1 MPNVLADIATV
12 VTSVL
17 NGAPAGTFALSFT
30 AVRSYADWELPLE
43 GNQGSN
49 LMVDVVPVGKM
60 EAEIEAVGSLKYSP
74 DVDICVRLGLGP
86 DKRVVGGRY
95 DVTLIDPYVEL
106 LQSIAEYFAIDRFG
120 GLTSFAWDS
129 SRNNRTT
136 IVYSHLRTH
145 HQFTGIVR
153 IPFTCSVSI

>member
-1 MPNVLADIATV
+1 MPNVLTDIATV
-12 VTSVL
+12 VTDAL
-17 NGAPAGTFALSFT
+17 NGAPAGAFALSFE

-43 GNQGSN
+43 ENQGGN
-49 LMVDVVPVGKM
+49 LMVDVVPVGKL
-60 EAEIEAVGSLKYSP
+60 EGEIETVGSLKYSP
-74 DVDICVRLGLGP
+74 DVDIAVRLGLGP
-86 DKRVVGGRY
+86 ERRDANNRFNVAE
-95 DVTLIDPYVEL
+95 IDQLVEFV
-106 LQSIAEYFAIDRFG
+106 QSIAEYFAIDRFG
-120 GLTSFAWDS
+120 GLTNFAWDS